1 MMSPSRSQSCE
12 FKIEFNLIIS
22 TNQILFIYK
31 MEH

>member
-1 MMSPSRSQSCE
+1 MMSLGHSQSCE
-12 FKIEFNLIIS
+12 FKIEFHLIIS